1 VNSIL
6 NHSSLLLI
14 PPTLLEI
21 SSKKLEPC
29 SLDSKTNL
37 PPVLNSSKK
46 TKSKPPSIPPSIKSN
61 LLLKLYNSTKMLK
74 EELPILKN
82 VKLISK
88 SNLLLKNKLGNYPEN
103 LTKPLLMLKK
113 TSPPKKLSTNKKLTE
128 EILNLLILIGLLT
141 SSWNKLLPS
150 VPLSE
155 KELMTTFM
163 TKDLMT
169 CSPELLMTTTIS
181 DYDQIEWSS
190 YIR

>member
-14 PPTLLEI
+14 PPILLEI
-21 SSKKLEPC
+21 SSKELEPC
-29 SLDSKTNL
+29 SLDSKTNSK
-37 PPVLNSSKK
+37 PVPLNSKK
-46 TKSKPPSIPPSIKSN
+46 TKSKPPSTQLFIKLN
-61 LLLKLYNSTKMLK
+61 QLKKLFNSVTMLK
-74 EELPILKN
+74 EDKLTLKKC
-82 VKLISK
+82 KLTSK

-181 DYDQIEWSS
+181 DYDQIE
-190 YIR
+190 

>member
-1 VNSIL
+1 MNSIL
-6 NHSSLLLI
+6 NHSTLLLI
-14 PPTLLEI
+14 PPILLEI
-21 SSKKLEPC
+21 SSKKLVPC

-37 PPVLNSSKK
+37 LPVLNSSKK
-46 TKSKPPSIPPSIKSN
+46 TKSKPPSIPLFIRSN
-61 LLLKLYNSTKMLK
+61 LLKKLK
-74 EELPILKN
+74 EEVLILKRC
-82 VKLISK
+82 KLISK
-88 SNLLLKNKLGNYPEN
+88 SNLLLKNKLGNYPDN

-113 TSPPKKLSTNKKLTE
+113 TSPPKKLSTKWKLTE

-169 CSPELLMTTTIS
+169 CSPENPMTTTNS
-181 DYDQIEWSS
+181 DHTVSDQIE
-190 YIR
+190 

>member
-1 VNSIL
+1 MG
-6 NHSSLLLI
+6 SSLLLI
-14 PPTLLEI
+14 PPILLEI
-21 SSKKLEPC
+21 SSKELEPC
-29 SLDSKTNL
+29 SLDSKANSK
-37 PPVLNSSKK
+37 PELNSSKK
-46 TKSKPPSIPPSIKSN
+46 TKSKPPSILLFIKLN
-61 LLLKLYNSTKMLK
+61 LLKKLLPSTTMLK
-74 EELPILKN
+74 EDKLTLKKC
-82 VKLISK
+82 KLISK
-88 SNLLLKNKLGNYPEN
+88 SNLLLKNKLGNYPDN

-169 CSPELLMTTTIS
+169 CSPELLMTTTNS
-181 DYDQIEWSS
+181 DRTVSDQIE
-190 YIR
+190 

>member
-1 VNSIL
+1 
-6 NHSSLLLI
+6 
-14 PPTLLEI
+14 
-21 SSKKLEPC
+21 
-29 SLDSKTNL
+29 
-37 PPVLNSSKK
+37 
-46 TKSKPPSIPPSIKSN
+46 
-61 LLLKLYNSTKMLK
+61 MLK
-74 EELPILKN
+74 EDKLTLKKC
-82 VKLISK
+82 KLISK
-88 SNLLLKNKLGNYPEN
+88 SNLLLKNKLGNYPDN

-181 DYDQIEWSS
+181 DYDQID
-190 YIR
+190 

>member
-1 VNSIL
+1 
-6 NHSSLLLI
+6 
-14 PPTLLEI
+14 
-21 SSKKLEPC
+21 
-29 SLDSKTNL
+29 
-37 PPVLNSSKK
+37 
-46 TKSKPPSIPPSIKSN
+46 
-61 LLLKLYNSTKMLK
+61 MLK
-74 EELPILKN
+74 EDKLTLKKC
-82 VKLISK
+82 KLISK
-88 SNLLLKNKLGNYPEN
+88 SNLLLKNKLGNYPDN

-169 CSPELLMTTTIS
+169 CSPDNPMFTTTS
-181 DYDQIEWSS
+181 DHTVSDQIE
-190 YIR
+190 

>member
-14 PPTLLEI
+14 PLILLEI
-21 SSKKLEPC
+21 SSKELEPC
-29 SLDSKTNL
+29 SLDSKTNSK
-37 PPVLNSSKK
+37 PELNSSKK
-46 TKSKPPSIPPSIKSN
+46 TKSKPPSILLFIKLN
-61 LLLKLYNSTKMLK
+61 LLKKLLPSTTMLK
-74 EELPILKN
+74 EDKLTLKKC
-82 VKLISK
+82 KLISK
-88 SNLLLKNKLGNYPEN
+88 SNLLLKNKLGNYPDN

-181 DYDQIEWSS
+181 DYDQIDDNN
-190 YIR
+190 YY

>member
-6 NHSSLLLI
+6 NHSTLLLI

-21 SSKKLEPC
+21 SSKELEPC

-37 PPVLNSSKK
+37 PPVPNSSKK

-61 LLLKLYNSTKMLK
+61 LLKKLLVSTTMLK